1 MSQLDFTMKKHRAW
15 SYTSRNYTLHVCQIR
30 TFSTHIPAYTSIT
43 VQCSSKCYSEIV
55 MQVFSTKEI
64 PKDQLKEEVPHRTA
78 FNIYEICTALQPLHR
93 YLMLRVLFVWGV
105 KKPINGHV

>member
-1 MSQLDFTMKKHRAW
+1 MPGHTH
-15 SYTSRNYTLHVCQIR
+15 HVYITR
-30 TFSTHIPAYTSIT
+30 MPNKNISTHIPAYTSIT